1 MVVDFDPWSSDKI
14 NDLTH
19 MAIDV
24 NGSLNNMH
32 HRTKW
37 EGFVWNFKTAMKILF
52 TGWFEMRYD
61 IELTKDTMIALKW
74 LLEKGIKRAEEGEQL
89 RINELPR
96 TTLRDIKLAHELNYQ
111 GITAEDVVAYKESL
125 KNKPMYRTGEKD

>member
-1 MVVDFDPWSSDKI
+1 
-14 NDLTH
+14 
-19 MAIDV
+19 
-24 NGSLNNMH
+24 
-32 HRTKW
+32 
-37 EGFVWNFKTAMKILF
+37 
-52 TGWFEMRYD
+52 
-61 IELTKDTMIALKW
+61 MIALKW